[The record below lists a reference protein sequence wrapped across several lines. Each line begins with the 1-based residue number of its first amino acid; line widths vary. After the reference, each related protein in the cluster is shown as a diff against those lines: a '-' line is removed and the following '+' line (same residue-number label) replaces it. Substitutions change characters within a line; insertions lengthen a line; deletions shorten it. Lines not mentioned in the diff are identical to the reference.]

1 MARFA
6 HTLASLTRSLISFG
20 SLAQHDLGTMLEAAV
35 FKVSESPEGEEAV
48 LELATWLL
56 ARHRQEDEKAFSPIA
71 AVNYKGELLELG
83 GKILTDR
90 LGGLDNDPKFKAVA
104 TLGGV
109 EATGE
114 GRSKKKAEQ
123 QAAAFVLEKFE
134 KFK

>member
-1 MARFA
+1 
-6 HTLASLTRSLISFG
+6 
-20 SLAQHDLGTMLEAAV
+20 MLEAAV